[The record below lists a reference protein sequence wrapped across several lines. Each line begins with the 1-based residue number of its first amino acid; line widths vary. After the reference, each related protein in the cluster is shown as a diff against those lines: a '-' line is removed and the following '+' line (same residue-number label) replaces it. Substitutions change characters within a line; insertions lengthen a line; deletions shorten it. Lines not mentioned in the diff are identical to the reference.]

1 MPRTLFGGLLR
12 CSACGGPMIG
22 VAANRYGCH
31 ANKDRGDAICANR
44 RTVRRDVVDR
54 RLVVEVRDQLTGPDA
69 LAELHAAVRA
79 VATERKREMEQAS
92 GGNRRRLAEVDLDLS
107 RLVEAVASIGGS
119 PALVARIR
127 AAEAERALLAAEI
140 TPPADVAVLL
150 SEVGARYRRM
160 LLQLDQ
166 VLLDEDRD
174 RTRAILADIVG
185 PVTIVHE
192 GGEVFAELEE
202 PAARMLVAA
211 GGGSLGG
218 VAGARNFS
226 RSTAGRR
233 RIRLY

>member
-1 MPRTLFGGLLR
+1 MGSWPLSPQPA
-12 CSACGGPMIG
+12 SAGFF
-22 VAANRYGCH
+22 
-31 ANKDRGDAICANR
+31 
-44 RTVRRDVVDR
+44 
-54 RLVVEVRDQLTGPDA
+54 
-69 LAELHAAVRA
+69 
-79 VATERKREMEQAS
+79 
-92 GGNRRRLAEVDLDLS
+92 
-107 RLVEAVASIGGS
+107 
-119 PALVARIR
+119 
-127 AAEAERALLAAEI
+127 

-150 SEVGARYRRM
+150 SKVGARYRRM